1 MRMRDL
7 VRQAFVQAVV
17 VERGFQLGGRAIVRD
32 APVGHDEFRQ
42 DFGRAVLGMRGR
54 RGRTVRQFRAR
65 HGEDRVGAAVL
76 FQKLQMLSH
85 SHLNAYSTS
94 SACKGSAGEAS
105 SAAGPGA
112 CSRWLMGRPHSAHS
126 GQRATGR
133 PQGRPPSLCARPCA
147 ATARYR
153 G

>member
-76 FQKLQMLSH
+76 FPEAADAVPL
-85 SHLNAYSTS
+85 HLNAYSTS

-112 CSRWLMGRPHSAHS
+112 CSRCSWAGRIPRTAASARRQAP
-126 GQRATGR
+126 GQ
-133 PQGRPPSLCARPCA
+133 A
-147 ATARYR
+147 AQLVRETLR
-153 G
+153 GNGAIPG